1 MEKTTIRIPERFKD
15 HPIFNEKICGTN
27 FGFMSKR
34 GYYLR
39 DDIKK
44 QPELMREAGINWTTL
59 NMNFCQERYYDQKHF
74 LDFEFS
80 SGEYELSETVR
91 RLHDNGIRV
100 LFKPCLTCLDGVQM
114 GRISF
119 PSPGTSSQ
127 IEGVYADYWG
137 KWFRSFTEV
146 IKYFADFSE
155 QVGMDALILGAEY
168 AGTEEQNDHWMKVIE
183 AARQNYSNPLT
194 YETTRGILN
203 RYHTDWLKELDF
215 LSISYYPGACE
226 PKSQYSNGN
235 MDSSYNPF
243 AKENPSK
250 NADEMVDYLVNVSK
264 AQDVIRDF
272 SRKFNNMPVAMTECG
287 TRSAHGCIMQPFNFK
302 WDTYYDGQEQA
313 DYMEACFRTFWD
325 MPEWMGLFW
334 WKWDET
340 QDRPQYKGDPNG
352 DKGFTVQ
359 GKPAEAV
366 MRKWCEMAKR

>member
-1 MEKTTIRIPERFKD
+1 MENTTIRIPERFKD

-39 DDIKK
+39 EDVKK

-59 NMNFCQERYYDQKHF
+59 NMNFCQERYFDQKHF

-114 GRISF
+114 GKISF
-119 PSPGTSSQ
+119 PGAGTSSQ
-127 IEGVYADYWG
+127 IVGVNVNYWD
-137 KWFRSFTEV
+137 KWFQSFTEA
-146 IKYFADFSE
+146 IKYFADFAE
-155 QVGMDALILGAEY
+155 KVGIDAMILGAEY
-168 AGTEEQNDHWMKVIE
+168 SGTEEQNDYWVKVIE
-183 AARQNYSNPLT
+183 AARQYYSNPVT
-194 YETTRGILN
+194 YETTGGILSK
-203 RYHTDWLKELDF
+203 YHTDWLKELDF
-215 LSISYYPGACE
+215 LSISYYPRACK
-226 PKSQYSNGN
+226 PNISSDGVN
-235 MDSSYNPF
+235 MNSVYNPTVR
-243 AKENPSK
+243 ENPSK
-250 NADEMVDYLVNVSK
+250 TVDEMVDFMKNVAG
-264 AQDVIRDF
+264 AQNVIRDF
-272 SRKFNNMPVAMTECG
+272 SRKFDNMPVAMTECG
-287 TRSAHGCIMQPFNFK
+287 TRSAHGCIMQPFNFL

-340 QDRPQYKGDPNG
+340 QDRPHYKGDPNG

-359 GKPAEAV
+359 GKPAETV
-366 MRKWCEMAKR
+366 MRKWCAMNKK